1 MVPEEE
7 DRSLGLMDIVAAALV
22 LVSLSLD
29 LSIRDKNKISNLLRS
44 QSGRFNNI
52 LKILLLII
60 LPIKIVM
67 IFA

>member
-1 MVPEEE
+1 MVPEEK

-22 LVSLSLD
+22 LASLSLD
-29 LSIRDKNKISNLLRS
+29 LLIRDKNKISNLLRS
-44 QSGRFNNI
+44 QSGRLNNI

>member
-1 MVPEEE
+1 MVPEEK
-7 DRSLGLMDIVAAALV
+7 DRSLGLMDIVAAVLV
-22 LVSLSLD
+22 LASLSLD
-29 LSIRDKNKISNLLRS
+29 LLIRDKNKISNLLRS
-44 QSGRFNNI
+44 QSGRLNNI

>member
-1 MVPEEE
+1 MPEEK

-22 LVSLSLD
+22 LASLSLD
-29 LSIRDKNKISNLLRS
+29 LLIRDKNKISNLLRS
-44 QSGRFNNI
+44 QSGRLNNI